1 MKAVRLG
8 DVIKIHHG
16 WAFPGS
22 GFGTDA
28 ELPQL
33 ITPGNFEPGGSFVRR
48 VKSFSGEFPS
58 AFILEPGDL
67 VVSMTDLSKEG
78 ATLGKPAIV
87 PSDGIF
93 LHNQRIGKV
102 EILDESALDKNYL
115 KALFLTGEFH
125 RQILSTATGSTV
137 RHTSPGRIYEFCHS
151 LPELEAQRVI
161 GEVLG
166 ALDDKIA
173 ANRKVCVSLRGLQGS
188 IWSRASRSLPHI
200 PLIEL
205 APPRLGG
212 TPARSSPELWGGGT
226 PWASVRDM
234 TGADLGVILSTA
246 ETITIKAAQPERLR
260 PVPAGSVF
268 LTARGTVGEV
278 AVAGVDCACNQSAYA
293 FIPQAGKSAALRL
306 ALEGAVAGLISRAHG
321 SVFSTITTS
330 TLADVEV
337 PNFYDGSARRAVSEL
352 EVLEERVVTGLKEN
366 VSLARTRDELLP
378 LLMSGKVG
386 VKDAE
391 RAAEDVL

>member
-1 MKAVRLG
+1 MKTTLSAVTSKIGSGATPRGGRSAYVDEGIAFVRSQNILDLSFSREGLALIDDEQAEALKNVSVQLG
-8 DVIKIHHG
+8 DVLINITGDSVARATLWDSDVPARVSQHV
-16 WAFPGS
+16 AIVRPI
-22 GFGTDA
+22 A
-28 ELPQL
+28 ELLDARFLQYLLVNPIMKSEL
-33 ITPGNFEPGGSFVRR
+33 LTMAASGGSRPALTKGMLESLQV
-48 VKSFSGEFPS
+48 ELPS
-58 AFILEPGDL
+58 LCAQH
-67 VVSMTDLSKEG
+67 
-78 ATLGKPAIV
+78 AIA
-87 PSDGIF
+87 
-93 LHNQRIGKV
+93 K
-102 EILDESALDKNYL
+102 
-115 KALFLTGEFH
+115 
-125 RQILSTATGSTV
+125 
-137 RHTSPGRIYEFCHS
+137 
-151 LPELEAQRVI
+151 
-161 GEVLG
+161 VLG

-173 ANRKVCVSLRGLQGS
+173 ANRKVCASLRGLQGS

>member
-1 MKAVRLG
+1 M
-8 DVIKIHHG
+8 
-16 WAFPGS
+16 
-22 GFGTDA
+22 
-28 ELPQL
+28 
-33 ITPGNFEPGGSFVRR
+33 
-48 VKSFSGEFPS
+48 
-58 AFILEPGDL
+58 
-67 VVSMTDLSKEG
+67 
-78 ATLGKPAIV
+78 
-87 PSDGIF
+87 
-93 LHNQRIGKV
+93 
-102 EILDESALDKNYL
+102 
-115 KALFLTGEFH
+115 
-125 RQILSTATGSTV
+125 
-137 RHTSPGRIYEFCHS
+137 
-151 LPELEAQRVI
+151 
-161 GEVLG
+161 
-166 ALDDKIA
+166 
-173 ANRKVCVSLRGLQGS
+173 
-188 IWSRASRSLPHI
+188 
-200 PLIEL
+200 
-205 APPRLGG
+205 
-212 TPARSSPELWGGGT
+212 
-226 PWASVRDM
+226 
-234 TGADLGVILSTA
+234 STA

>member
-1 MKAVRLG
+1 MRTMTIGEVGEIFDGPHATPTRQRTGKFFLNISSLKSGRLDLDVSDRVSEDDFERWTRRVTPCEGDLLFSYETRLG
-8 DVIKIHHG
+8 EAALMPAGI
-16 WAFPGS
+16 
-22 GFGTDA
+22 DA
-28 ELPQL
+28 CLGRRMAL
-33 ITPGNFEPGGSFVRR
+33 IRPNRSIVDSRFLLYYWLSPSFQNEISSRAVH
-48 VKSFSGEFPS
+48 
-58 AFILEPGDL
+58 
-67 VVSMTDLSKEG
+67 G
-78 ATLGKPAIV
+78 ATVSRILLSDLGQWSIQLP
-87 PSDGIF
+87 D
-93 LHNQRIGKV
+93 LTTQR
-102 EILDESALDKNYL
+102 A
-115 KALFLTGEFH
+115 
-125 RQILSTATGSTV
+125 
-137 RHTSPGRIYEFCHS
+137 
-151 LPELEAQRVI
+151 I

-173 ANRKVCVSLRGLQGS
+173 ANRKVCASLRGLQGS